1 MAYQLVDKEEVSAA
15 HVERQALY
23 GDSRRTGS
31 LVLGRVR
38 WQPRRP

>member
-23 GDSRRTGS
+23 GDSRRTNHRCPS
-31 LVLGRVR
+31 
-38 WQPRRP
+38 